1 MLSEEELRKIG
12 WYSQFGAAD
21 PAEFQKVIAE
31 HQALIAE
38 VRRLQAANA
47 KLRAACEAWLQAV
60 DSWPARF
67 QGGPIEQT
75 REALDVEPPDW

>member
-12 WYSQFGAAD
+12 WYSQFGAVD

-47 KLRAACEAWLQAV
+47 KLRAACEAWLHAH
-60 DSWPARF
+60 DAWSDGARAAAAL
-67 QGGPIEQT
+67 T